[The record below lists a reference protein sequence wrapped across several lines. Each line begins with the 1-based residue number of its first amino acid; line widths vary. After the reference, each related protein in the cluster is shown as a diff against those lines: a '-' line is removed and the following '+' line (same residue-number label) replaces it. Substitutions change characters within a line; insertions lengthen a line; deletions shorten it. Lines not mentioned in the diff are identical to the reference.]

1 MANSREAQQRLAHGR
16 DSAALHPR
24 RSRPRGARRQG
35 WTFMQHGAI
44 GMLLLQAVIGTSI
57 GAVVLPAGVALYK
70 KVDIAILGNIPAL
83 PFRKAICGL
92 LWSPTSLMSLQD
104 LVIDVTAAVAGAKG
118 AALVL
123 GRFVSFLIIVG
134 TLSRMLPA
142 SLAQVIA
149 ISLGC
154 SLDPSRTRVPP

>member
-1 MANSREAQQRLAHGR
+1 
-16 DSAALHPR
+16 
-24 RSRPRGARRQG
+24 
-35 WTFMQHGAI
+35 MQHGAI

-70 KVDIAILGNIPAL
+70 KVDSAILGNIPTL

-104 LVIDVTAAVAGAKG
+104 LVIGVTAVAGAKG

-123 GRFVSFLIIVG
+123 GRFPLVSFLIIVG

-154 SLDPSRTRVPP
+154 SLDPSRTRVPQ